1 MEIRLLMSE
10 CRLRHEFQANA
21 KFDEISRE
29 AFRLRVWGVFCVT
42 FRTSKSNEKK
52 DAEINSA

>member
-52 DAEINSA
+52 DTEITA